1 MRPHTFRNED
11 IHSVL
16 RTMRATRSRAWRMIG
31 VTLVLV
37 IAGCQPAPERPSTP
51 AVAGPSATIAQP
63 TAALKP
69 ADSDTP
75 AAGICADSQYDPVS
89 IVLGSGPDGMPLGGR
104 CIVVNSTQRI
114 LLINQTGSQV
124 SFQFAGFNIDLPT
137 GGEMLLDKPAGDYL
151 ATGVHHLLMAPE
163 VWVKAGA
170 HP

>member
-1 MRPHTFRNED
+1 MRPHTFPNEY
-11 IHSVL
+11 IHSVFH
-16 RTMRATRSRAWRMIG
+16 TMKTTRSKVWPMFCI
-31 VTLVLV
+31 TLLLV
-37 IAGCQPAPERPSTP
+37 AAGCRPARDRPLTP
-51 AVAGPSATIAQP
+51 AMAQPSATIAQP
-63 TAALKP
+63 AAALKP

-104 CIVVNSTQRI
+104 CIVVNTTQRI

-124 SFQFAGFNIDLPT
+124 SFQFAGLNIDLPA
-137 GGEMLLDKPAGDYL
+137 GGEMLLDKPAGNYL